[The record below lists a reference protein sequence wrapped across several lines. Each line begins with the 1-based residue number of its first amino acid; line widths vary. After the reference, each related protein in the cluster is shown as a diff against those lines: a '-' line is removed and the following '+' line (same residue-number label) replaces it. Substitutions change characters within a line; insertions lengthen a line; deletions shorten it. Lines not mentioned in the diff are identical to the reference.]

1 MNDKEL
7 TYEKALER
15 LLISCEQAYSEFGS
29 LNDSW
34 ITYKGYTIF
43 KDDYDDIKLLEE
55 SIEKAK
61 RYDLLAKE
69 EN

>member
-1 MNDKEL
+1 MNDKL

-55 SIEKAK
+55 AIEKAK
-61 RYDLLAKE
+61 RYDEMTKE
-69 EN
+69 KE

>member
-1 MNDKEL
+1 MPKEL

-15 LLISCEQAYSEFGS
+15 LLISCEQAYSEFGGLS
-29 LNDSW
+29 DSW

-55 SIEKAK
+55 AIEKAK
-61 RYDLLAKE
+61 KYDLLAKE
-69 EN
+69 GN

>member
-1 MNDKEL
+1 MKDNEL

-29 LNDSW
+29 LNDIW

-43 KDDYDDIKLLEE
+43 KDDYEDIKLLEE
-55 SIEKAK
+55 AIEKAK
-61 RYDLLAKE
+61 KYDEMNKE
-69 EN
+69 E